1 MLGPHLRRSNVA
13 RYNRNIAV
21 CRTLAEVL
29 AACERQQSAAAVAAA
44 ASARQRPA
52 VVVIKEEFSSAGL
65 GVRLV
70 TTVPLLSADEATAAA
85 AEAAH
90 ATADPSSGAHEP
102 LPALLAKGTA
112 TERWVEKCLR
122 RDGVVTVEP
131 WLPIAAEFSAE
142 WLDGRWNGLSQ
153 CLVDEHMRYQGQ
165 YLGHPLD
172 RLSAALHDFAYVPC

>member
-1 MLGPHLRRSNVA
+1 M
-13 RYNRNIAV
+13 

-70 TTVPLLSADEATAAA
+70 TTVPLLSADEGTVAAA